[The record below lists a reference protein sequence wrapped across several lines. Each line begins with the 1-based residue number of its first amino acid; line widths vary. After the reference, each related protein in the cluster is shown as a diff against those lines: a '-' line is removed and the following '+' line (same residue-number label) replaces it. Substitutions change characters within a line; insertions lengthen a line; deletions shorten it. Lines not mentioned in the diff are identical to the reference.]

1 MSEDDAAA
9 RCRSRIDRRPMRE
22 IVEMRKLLILSAALA
37 AGALSLPAVAAQQS
51 EQTSTSQQTA
61 ANEGEK
67 VTGTVTNVDQ
77 NKQEITID
85 GQKYKLLL
93 GAGAGLE
100 PQVGSKVTAYYE
112 EKNGQKTITRIG
124 QPQ

>member
-1 MSEDDAAA
+1 
-9 RCRSRIDRRPMRE
+9 
-22 IVEMRKLLILSAALA
+22 MRKLLILSAALA

-51 EQTSTSQQTA
+51 GQTSTSQQTA
-61 ANEGEK
+61 ANEGQK

-85 GQKYKLLL
+85 GQKYTLML
-93 GAGAGLE
+93 GAGAGIQPE
-100 PQVGSKVTAYYE
+100 VGTKVTAYYE
-112 EKNGQKTITRIG
+112 ERDGKKTITRIG